1 LLTEAKKLPWIG
13 MKKKKEQ
20 NAHEDW
26 DDRLCLFLGLG
37 FLDLDKNNNKMKKI
51 EQKKRIKTK
60 EKNIIK

>member
-1 LLTEAKKLPWIG
+1 